1 MLLKQNTKVNDRT
14 TVMWNAKNY
23 DRDLDFI
30 IENGSLK
37 IDFQNNTDEFDIQP
51 TFTLEDP
58 FPATTTVRDYF
69 EIRNVN
75 LLSIRSTHFNLR
87 GTGRFEANNTTYI
100 YLGTALSSPNN
111 TKPVTIFDSSSMV
124 LNSSSIISLN
134 SVSVVSDNKVAA
146 LSCIT
151 QTVIIEQ
158 TFITSGES
166 KVRMRAEELIFDSSG
181 VPSLMACKQN
191 SQTTLNLGAI
201 VLNTG
206 TFQVS
211 DNSILTLNSI
221 NSTPLFDFDSNVYP
235 KKMFD
240 FILNSPTAK
249 DNKATIY
256 FSAVVFNAFILSDLI
271 SKLVITV
278 NGDDAYLKVQ
288 QFKYTNEG
296 KNKFSLSIE
305 FYKT

>member
-1 MLLKQNTKVNDRT
+1 MKIFTWDPYSGQTYDSSYGSQTCAGDNTVSFSKFNAPFTMNAKGETLLLKQNTKVNDRT

-134 SVSVVSDNKVAA
+134 SVSVRK
-146 LSCIT
+146 
-151 QTVIIEQ
+151 
-158 TFITSGES
+158 
-166 KVRMRAEELIFDSSG
+166 
-181 VPSLMACKQN
+181 P
-191 SQTTLNLGAI
+191 TT
-201 VLNTG
+201 
-206 TFQVS
+206 
-211 DNSILTLNSI
+211 
-221 NSTPLFDFDSNVYP
+221 
-235 KKMFD
+235 
-240 FILNSPTAK
+240 
-249 DNKATIY
+249 
-256 FSAVVFNAFILSDLI
+256 
-271 SKLVITV
+271 KLQPFP
-278 NGDDAYLKVQ
+278 A
-288 QFKYTNEG
+288 
-296 KNKFSLSIE
+296 
-305 FYKT
+305 